1 MKKVTVNRLKTKHTI
16 IYQYINKI
24 HTVLAVLFSLIL
36 LTSCEYFNRPMLD
49 YLEEWTDT
57 AQISKYTLDGNYPVT
72 AGLPNVPSGEDRV
85 ITYYIINP
93 QNYVLDSTVTFAHD
107 ETLVVDNNTPS
118 DFAVV
123 EQDLQDKNIIRL
135 TLKNSVGATGIL
147 PLDGTGTAITPTIT
161 ITEPNSGRK
170 FNSYTVPF
178 RINSAPAPVE
188 NPAILYD
195 TTDNT
200 YVICFN
206 MPDINKSE
214 DAPSIHRDIVSLS
227 VSGDYATNYTVTA
240 PVDSSENGL
249 ASGEGIINTY
259 SDTWKPVAGGGAFIG
274 DRDVRFAAI
283 KTGINVASNTNPR
296 CTLTLTDSSGLTATA
311 TASTEAQPL
320 SAVDADKAS
329 GSVLKENDSVT
340 FSHPAKGVKVH
351 ITCSPMKGVQHN
363 GADLSDSVTGDG
375 AVTLTFTTAGTYTVT
390 AYATMDGAGD
400 SDPVTFTY
408 AVEGE
413 SGGGVTPPPDLTNY
427 RIKAVQGGTELTKTG
442 SYFVLDAG
450 NPVVTFSLADKN
462 GTEISDDTIQWKLSV
477 DGTFVGQK
485 STGSN
490 YNFTF
495 TDADYPT
502 DTYVLTVY
510 AYVSGY
516 LYSES
521 FTVAK
526 ISSGRSVID
535 KPITIDRPV
544 TIAPGAGENVTIT
557 TGVDQPV
564 FNITGGGEL
573 TLGGGGGT
581 VTIDGGEETDRN
593 GSKSL
598 ITVGTGGTLNIT
610 EGATIQN
617 NRLSAGNGGGITVKG
632 GTVEMTGGTITNCQG
647 ENFGGGVYITSG
659 TFTMSGGSIDNCF
672 ATYQTDGTWGGGGV
686 TVSGAGTFNM
696 SGDATIQNCQARM
709 GGGVYVDGGTFNMSG
724 GEILGNVA
732 QGSRPGNVWG
742 GGGVFLT
749 NSSTNI
755 FKLTGGY
762 IQNNN
767 VEDTYGNSPAGG
779 ISVQGGTF
787 YCVIN
792 NIDNSIVIS
801 GNQSYRAGG
810 SVGTLGPDDV
820 YIRNGVRYATTETGS
835 PQALTTDITTVAGL
849 KTPQY

>member
-1 MKKVTVNRLKTKHTI
+1 MKKVTVNRLKTKHTL

-178 RINSAPAPVE
+178 RINSAPVPVE

-227 VSGDYATNYTVTA
+227 VSGFYSNTYTVTA

-311 TASTEAQPL
+311 TATTEAQPL

-375 AVTLTFTTAGTYTVT
+375 AVTLTFTTAGTYTIT

-400 SDPVTFTY
+400 SEPVTFTY
-408 AVEGE
+408 VVEGE
-413 SGGGVTPPPDLTNY
+413 SSGGITPPPDLTNY

-442 SYFVLDAG
+442 SYFVLEAG
-450 NPVVTFSLADKN
+450 NPVVTFSLTDKN
-462 GTEISDDTIQWKLSV
+462 GTEIADASIQWKLSV
-477 DGTFVGQK
+477 DGTFVGQE

-495 TDADYPT
+495 TDAKYPT

-526 ISSGRSVID
+526 ISSGSSVID
-535 KPITIDRPV
+535 KPITIDRPIA
-544 TIAPGAGENVTIT
+544 IAPGAGENVTIT
-557 TGVDQPV
+557 AGVDQPV
-564 FNITGGGEL
+564 FEITDGGEL
-573 TLGGGGGT
+573 TLGGGGGDVT
-581 VTIDGGEETDRN
+581 VDGGESSTPS
-593 GSKSL
+593 GSKS
-598 ITVGTGGTLNIT
+598 T
-610 EGATIQN
+610 GATIQN
-617 NRLSAGNGGGITVKG
+617 NKMSSGNGGGIAVSGG
-632 GTVEMTGGTITNCQG
+632 GTVNMDGGSITNCQG
-647 ENFGGGVYITSG
+647 KSSGGGIYIQNG
-659 TFTMSGGSIDNCF
+659 TFNMSGGTIDNCF
-672 ATYQTDGTWGGGGV
+672 ATYQDAATWGGGGV
-686 TVSGAGTFNM
+686 SIGSKGIFNM
-696 SGDATIQNCQARM
+696 SGNATIQNCRARI
-709 GGGVYVDGGTFNMSG
+709 GGGVYVDRGTFNMSG
-724 GEILGNVA
+724 GTIQNNTAEGT
-732 QGSRPGNVWG
+732 QTDGRWG
-742 GGGVFLT
+742 GGGVFVT
-749 NSSTNI
+749 GTGSFT
-755 FKLTGGY
+755 LTGGT
-762 IQNNN
+762 ISNNN
-767 VEDTYGNSPAGG
+767 VSGTSATGG
-779 ISVQGGTF
+779 AISINGTPTF
-787 YCVIN
+787 KCEVDKI
-792 NIDNSIVIS
+792 
-801 GNQSYRAGG
+801 G
-810 SVGTLGPDDV
+810 
-820 YIRNGVRYATTETGS
+820 
-835 PQALTTDITTVAGL
+835 TDIIIGNNTHNGAQDQINMIKGVKLAITENDPAKTLASRIQILKAADVKSGL
-849 KTPQY
+849 TDAYNSATP

>member
-1 MKKVTVNRLKTKHTI
+1 MKKVTVNRLKTKHTL

-49 YLEEWTDT
+49 YLEEWTNT
-57 AQISKYTLDGNYPVT
+57 AQVSKHTFDDTYPVT
-72 AGLPNVPSGEDRV
+72 SGLPNVPSGEDRV

-178 RINSAPAPVE
+178 RINSAPVPVE

-206 MPDINKSE
+206 MPDMTG
-214 DAPSIHRDIVSLS
+214 IHRDIVSLS

-311 TASTEAQPL
+311 TATTEAQPL

-363 GADLSDSVTGDG
+363 GVDLSDSVTGDG
-375 AVTLTFTTAGTYTVT
+375 AVTLTFTTAGTYTIT

-400 SDPVTFTY
+400 SEPVTFTY

-442 SYFVLDAG
+442 SYFVLEAG

-462 GTEISDDTIQWKLSV
+462 GAEISDETIQWKLSV
-477 DGTFVGQK
+477 DGTFVGQE

-495 TDADYPT
+495 TDAEYPT

-526 ISSGRSVID
+526 ISSGSSVID
-535 KPITIDRPV
+535 KPITIARSV
-544 TIAPGAGENVTIT
+544 TIAPVSGEEVIITAGI
-557 TGVDQPV
+557 DQPV
-564 FNITGGGEL
+564 FEITGGGEL
-573 TLGGGGGT
+573 TLGGGDGT
-581 VTIDGGEETDRN
+581 VTIDGGEISAPN
-593 GSKSL
+593 GSSSL
-598 ITVGTGGTLNIT
+598 ITVGTGGTLHIT
-610 EGATIQN
+610 ENATIQN

-632 GTVEMTGGTITNCQG
+632 GTVEMTGGTITECQG

-659 TFTMSGGSIDNCF
+659 TFTMSGGTIDNCF
-672 ATYQTDGTWGGGGV
+672 ATYQTDATRGGGGV
-686 TVSGAGTFNM
+686 TIGSQGIFNM
-696 SGDATIQNCQARM
+696 SGNATIQNCQARM

-835 PQALTTDITTVAGL
+835 PQELTTDITTVAGL

>member
-1 MKKVTVNRLKTKHTI
+1 MGKKNIK
-16 IYQYINKI
+16 QYLLF
-24 HTVLAVLFSLIL
+24 VMAVYVVVITGCGMFNQSVPGFL
-36 LTSCEYFNRPMLD
+36 EY
-49 YLEEWTDT
+49 WTDVS
-57 AQISKYTLDGNYPVT
+57 QVSKHSFDGSYPET
-72 AGLPNVPSGEDRV
+72 GGLTNLPSGGDRV
-85 ITYYIINP
+85 MTYYLVNP
-93 QNYVLDSTVTFAHD
+93 QNYDLDVSVKFAHD
-107 ETLVVDNNTPS
+107 DSLSVDNKTPA
-118 DFAVV
+118 DFATV

-147 PLDGTGTAITPTIT
+147 PLDGDGTDISPTVS
-161 ITEPNSGRK
+161 ITEPNSGRN
-170 FNSYTVPF
+170 FGSYTVPV
-178 RINSAPAPVE
+178 RVNSAPVPVE
-188 NPAILYD
+188 NPAVIYD

-206 MPDINKSE
+206 MPDMTG
-214 DAPSIHRDIVSLS
+214 IHRDIVSLS
-227 VSGDYATNYTVTA
+227 VSGDYAKTYTVTP
-240 PVDSSENGL
+240 PVDSSGNGL
-249 ASGEGIINTY
+249 SSGEGIISTY
-259 SDTWKPVAGGGAFIG
+259 SDTWKPVSGGGAFTG
-274 DRDVRFAAI
+274 DRNVRFAAI
-283 KTGINVASNTNPR
+283 KTGIDVASNTNPR
-296 CTLTLTDSSGLTATA
+296 VTLTLTDSSGLTATA
-311 TASTEAQPL
+311 TATTEAQPL

-340 FSHPAKGVKVH
+340 FSHSAKGVKVH

-375 AVTLTFTTAGTYTVT
+375 AVTLTFTTAGTYTIT

-400 SDPVTFTY
+400 SEPVTFTY
-408 AVEGE
+408 VVEGE
-413 SGGGVTPPPDLTNY
+413 SSGGITPPPDLTNY

-442 SYFVLDAG
+442 SYFVLDTG
-450 NPVVTFSLADKN
+450 NPEVTFSLTDKN
-462 GTEISDDTIQWKLSV
+462 GTEIADASVQWKLSV
-477 DGTFVGQK
+477 DGTFVGQE

-526 ISSGRSVID
+526 ISSGSSVID
-535 KPITIDRPV
+535 KPITIDRPIA
-544 TIAPGAGENVTIT
+544 IAPVSGENVTIT
-557 TGVDQPV
+557 AGVDQPV
-564 FNITGGGEL
+564 FEITDGGEL

-581 VTIDGGEETDRN
+581 VTIDGGEIDAPN
-593 GSKSL
+593 GSSSL
-598 ITVGTGGTLNIT
+598 ITVGTDGTLHIT

-617 NRLSAGNGGGITVKG
+617 NRLSAGNGGGIRVNG
-632 GTVEMTGGTITNCQG
+632 GTVEMTGGNITNCQG
-647 ENFGGGVYITSG
+647 KSSGGGIHIQNG
-659 TFTMSGGSIDNCF
+659 TFNMSGGTIDNCF
-672 ATYQTDGTWGGGGV
+672 ATYQDAATWGGGGV
-686 TVSGAGTFNM
+686 AIGSKGIFNM
-696 SGDATIQNCQARM
+696 SGNATIQNCQARI
-709 GGGVYVDGGTFNMSG
+709 GGSVYVDGGTFNMSG
-724 GEILGNVA
+724 GTIQNNTAE
-732 QGSRPGNVWG
+732 GSKPGNAWG

-749 NSSTNI
+749 GSSTNI

-792 NIDNSIVIS
+792 NIDNSIFIS
-801 GNQSYRAGG
+801 GNQSYKAGG
-810 SVGTLGPDDV
+810 RVGTLGPDDV

>member
-178 RINSAPAPVE
+178 RINSAPVPVE

-195 TTDNT
+195 ATDNT

-249 ASGEGIINTY
+249 AAGEGIINTY

-311 TASTEAQPL
+311 TATTEAQPL

-363 GADLSDSVTGDG
+363 GVDLSDSVTGDG
-375 AVTLTFTTAGTYTVT
+375 AVTLTFTTAGTYTIT

-400 SDPVTFTY
+400 SEPVTFTY

-413 SGGGVTPPPDLTNY
+413 SGGGVMPPPDLTNCT
-427 RIKAVQGGTELTKTG
+427 IKAMQGDIELTKTG

-450 NPVVTFSLADKN
+450 NPEVTFSLADKN

-477 DGTFVGQK
+477 DGTFVGQE

-521 FTVAK
+521 FTVSK
-526 ISSGRSVID
+526 ISSGSSVID

-564 FNITGGGEL
+564 FEITGGGD
-573 TLGGGGGT
+573 GT
-581 VTIDGGEETDRN
+581 VTIDGGEIDAPN
-593 GSKSL
+593 GSSSL
-598 ITVGTGGTLNIT
+598 ITVGTGGTLHIT

-632 GTVEMTGGTITNCQG
+632 GTVEMTGGTITECQG

-672 ATYQTDGTWGGGGV
+672 ATYQTKATRGGGGV
-686 TVSGAGTFNM
+686 TVIGPGTFNM
-696 SGDATIQNCQARM
+696 SGNATIQKCQARM

-724 GEILGNVA
+724 GRIQNNTA
-732 QGSRPGNVWG
+732 QGTQIDGLWG
-742 GGGVFLT
+742 GGGVFVT
-749 NSSTNI
+749 GTGSFT
-755 FKLTGGY
+755 LTGGT
-762 IQNNN
+762 ISNNN
-767 VEDTYGNSPAGG
+767 VSGTSATGGAISLNGTPTFECEVGEIGTGIIIENNTHISAQHQINMIAGVKLAITKDGSPRTLSSRIQILEDTDVKTGLTDAY
-779 ISVQGGTF
+779 
-787 YCVIN
+787 N
-792 NIDNSIVIS
+792 N
-801 GNQSYRAGG
+801 
-810 SVGTLGPDDV
+810 
-820 YIRNGVRYATTETGS
+820 AT
-835 PQALTTDITTVAGL
+835 P
-849 KTPQY
+849 

>member
-1 MKKVTVNRLKTKHTI
+1 MKKATVNRLKTKHTL

-24 HTVLAVLFSLIL
+24 HAVLAVLFSLIL
-36 LTSCEYFNRPMLD
+36 LTSCEYFNRPMLN
-49 YLEEWTDT
+49 YLEEWTNT
-57 AQISKYTLDGNYPVT
+57 AQISKYTLDGDYPVT
-72 AGLPNVPSGEDRV
+72 AGLSNVPSGEDRV

-107 ETLVVDNNTPS
+107 KTLDVDNNTPA

-135 TLKNSVGATGIL
+135 TLKNSVGATGIFS
-147 PLDGTGTAITPTIT
+147 LDGDGIDISPTLT

-227 VSGDYATNYTVTA
+227 VSGDYAKNYTVTA
-240 PVDSSENGL
+240 PVNSSGNGL

-259 SDTWKPVAGGGAFIG
+259 SHTWKPVAGGAAFIG
-274 DRDVRFAAI
+274 NRDVRFAAI
-283 KTGINVASNTNPR
+283 KTGINIASNKNPR

-311 TASTEAQPL
+311 TATTEVQPL
-320 SAVDADKAS
+320 SAVVGADKAS

-340 FSHPAKGVKVH
+340 FRYPVHGVKVH

-363 GADLSDSVTGDG
+363 GVDLSGSVTGDG

-408 AVEGE
+408 AVKGK
-413 SGGGVTPPPDLTNY
+413 SGGGVLPPPDLTNY
-427 RIKAVQGGTELTKTG
+427 TIKAMKGNIELTKTG

-450 NPVVTFSLADKN
+450 NPEVTFSLADKN
-462 GTEISDDTIQWKLSV
+462 GAEISDNTIQWKLSV
-477 DGTFVGQK
+477 DGTFVGQN

-490 YNFTF
+490 YKFTF
-495 TDADYPT
+495 TDAGYPT

-521 FTVAK
+521 FTVSK
-526 ISSGRSVID
+526 ISSGSSVID
-535 KPITIDRPV
+535 KPITINRPV
-544 TIAPGAGENVTIT
+544 TIAPGTGENVIIT
-557 TGVDQPV
+557 AGVDQPI

-581 VTIDGGEETDRN
+581 VTIDGGEISVPN
-593 GSKSL
+593 GSSSL
-598 ITVGTGGTLNIT
+598 ITVGTDGTLNIT
-610 EGATIQN
+610 TGATIQN
-617 NRLSAGNGGGITVKG
+617 NRLSAGNGGGIMVNG
-632 GTVEMTGGTITNCQG
+632 GTVEMSGGTIINCQG

-659 TFTMSGGSIDNCF
+659 TFTMSGGTIDNCF
-672 ATYQTDGTWGGGGV
+672 ATYQTNDTRGGGGV

-696 SGDATIQNCQARM
+696 SGNATIQNCRARM

-724 GEILGNVA
+724 GTIQNNTAEGTQINGL
-732 QGSRPGNVWG
+732 WG
-742 GGGVFLT
+742 GGGVFVT
-749 NSSTNI
+749 GTGSFT
-755 FKLTGGY
+755 LTGGT
-762 IQNNN
+762 ISNNN
-767 VEDTYGNSPAGG
+767 VSGTSATGGAISINGTPTFKCEVDKIGTGIIIENNKHISAQDQINMITGVKLAITENGSAKTLSSRIQIREAADVKSGLTDAYNS
-779 ISVQGGTF
+779 
-787 YCVIN
+787 
-792 NIDNSIVIS
+792 
-801 GNQSYRAGG
+801 
-810 SVGTLGPDDV
+810 
-820 YIRNGVRYATTETGS
+820 AT
-835 PQALTTDITTVAGL
+835 P
-849 KTPQY
+849 

>member
-1 MKKVTVNRLKTKHTI
+1 MKKVTVNRLKTKHAL

-178 RINSAPAPVE
+178 RINSTPDPVE

-227 VSGDYATNYTVTA
+227 VSGDYVKTYTVT
-240 PVDSSENGL
+240 PPSDSSENGL

-311 TASTEAQPL
+311 TATTEAQPL

-363 GADLSDSVTGDG
+363 GVDLSDSVTGDG
-375 AVTLTFTTAGTYTVT
+375 AVTLTFTTAGTYTIT

-400 SDPVTFTY
+400 SEPVTFTY

-450 NPVVTFSLADKN
+450 NPEVTFSLTDKN
-462 GTEISDDTIQWKLSV
+462 GIEIADDTIHWKLSV
-477 DGTFVGQK
+477 DGTFAGQE

-535 KPITIDRPV
+535 KPITIDRSV
-544 TIAPGAGENVTIT
+544 TIAPVSGEEVIIT
-557 TGVDQPV
+557 AGVDQPV
-564 FNITGGGEL
+564 FEITGGGEL
-573 TLGGGGGT
+573 TLGGGDGT
-581 VTIDGGEETDRN
+581 VTIDGGEISAPN
-593 GSKSL
+593 GSSSL

-724 GEILGNVA
+724 GKILENEA
-732 QGSRPGNVWG
+732 QGTQINGRWG
-742 GGGVFLT
+742 GGGVFVT
-749 NSSTNI
+749 GAGSFT
-755 FKLTGGY
+755 LTGGT
-762 IQNNN
+762 ISNNN
-767 VEDTYGNSPAGG
+767 VSGTSATGGAISLNGTPTFECEVGEIGTGIIIENNKHISAQDQINMIAGVKLAITENG
-779 ISVQGGTF
+779 SAKTLVSRIQILEAADVKSGLTDA
-787 YCVIN
+787 YN
-792 NIDNSIVIS
+792 N
-801 GNQSYRAGG
+801 
-810 SVGTLGPDDV
+810 P
-820 YIRNGVRYATTETGS
+820 
-835 PQALTTDITTVAGL
+835 
-849 KTPQY
+849 TP

>member
-1 MKKVTVNRLKTKHTI
+1 MKKVTVNRLKTKHTL

-49 YLEEWTDT
+49 YLEEWTNT
-57 AQISKYTLDGNYPVT
+57 AQISKYTLDGDYPVT

-178 RINSAPAPVE
+178 RINSAPVPVE

-311 TASTEAQPL
+311 TATTEAQPL
-320 SAVDADKAS
+320 SAVVADKAS

-363 GADLSDSVTGDG
+363 GADLSDSVIGDG
-375 AVTLTFTTAGTYTVT
+375 AA
-390 AYATMDGAGD
+390 
-400 SDPVTFTY
+400 
-408 AVEGE
+408 
-413 SGGGVTPPPDLTNY
+413 
-427 RIKAVQGGTELTKTG
+427 
-442 SYFVLDAG
+442 
-450 NPVVTFSLADKN
+450 
-462 GTEISDDTIQWKLSV
+462 
-477 DGTFVGQK
+477 
-485 STGSN
+485 
-490 YNFTF
+490 
-495 TDADYPT
+495 
-502 DTYVLTVY
+502 
-510 AYVSGY
+510 GY
-516 LYSES
+516 LY
-521 FTVAK
+521 V
-526 ISSGRSVID
+526 
-535 KPITIDRPV
+535 
-544 TIAPGAGENVTIT
+544 
-557 TGVDQPV
+557 
-564 FNITGGGEL
+564 
-573 TLGGGGGT
+573 
-581 VTIDGGEETDRN
+581 
-593 GSKSL
+593 
-598 ITVGTGGTLNIT
+598 
-610 EGATIQN
+610 
-617 NRLSAGNGGGITVKG
+617 
-632 GTVEMTGGTITNCQG
+632 C
-647 ENFGGGVYITSG
+647 
-659 TFTMSGGSIDNCF
+659 C
-672 ATYQTDGTWGGGGV
+672 
-686 TVSGAGTFNM
+686 
-696 SGDATIQNCQARM
+696 
-709 GGGVYVDGGTFNMSG
+709 
-724 GEILGNVA
+724 
-732 QGSRPGNVWG
+732 
-742 GGGVFLT
+742 
-749 NSSTNI
+749 
-755 FKLTGGY
+755 
-762 IQNNN
+762 
-767 VEDTYGNSPAGG
+767 
-779 ISVQGGTF
+779 
-787 YCVIN
+787 
-792 NIDNSIVIS
+792 
-801 GNQSYRAGG
+801 
-810 SVGTLGPDDV
+810 
-820 YIRNGVRYATTETGS
+820 
-835 PQALTTDITTVAGL
+835 
-849 KTPQY
+849 

>member
-1 MKKVTVNRLKTKHTI
+1 MKKVTVNRLKTKHTL

-178 RINSAPAPVE
+178 RINSAPVPVE

-311 TASTEAQPL
+311 TATTEAQPL
-320 SAVDADKAS
+320 SAVVADKAS

-375 AVTLTFTTAGTYTVT
+375 AVTLTFTTAGTYTIT

-400 SDPVTFTY
+400 SEPVTFTY
-408 AVEGE
+408 VVEGE
-413 SGGGVTPPPDLTNY
+413 SGGGITPPPDLTNY

-442 SYFVLDAG
+442 SYFVLEAG
-450 NPVVTFSLADKN
+450 NPVVTFSLTDKN
-462 GTEISDDTIQWKLSV
+462 GTEIADASVQWKLSV
-477 DGTFVGQK
+477 DGTFVGQE
-485 STGSN
+485 STGSS

-495 TDADYPT
+495 SDAEYPT

-535 KPITIDRPV
+535 KPITIDRPIA
-544 TIAPGAGENVTIT
+544 IAPVSGEEVIITAGI
-557 TGVDQPV
+557 DQPV
-564 FNITGGGEL
+564 FDITDGGEL
-573 TLGGGGGT
+573 TLGGGDGT
-581 VTIDGGEETDRN
+581 VTIDGGETDTLN
-593 GSKSL
+593 GSSSL

-617 NRLSAGNGGGITVKG
+617 NKMSSGNGGGIAVSGG
-632 GTVEMTGGTITNCQG
+632 GTVNMDGGSITNCQG
-647 ENFGGGVYITSG
+647 KSSGGGIYIQNG
-659 TFTMSGGSIDNCF
+659 TFNMSGGTIDNCF
-672 ATYQTDGTWGGGGV
+672 ATYQDDATWGGGGV
-686 TVSGAGTFNM
+686 SIGSKGIFNM
-696 SGDATIQNCQARM
+696 SGNATIQNCRARI
-709 GGGVYVDGGTFNMSG
+709 GGGVYVDRGTFNMSG
-724 GEILGNVA
+724 GTIQNNTAEGT
-732 QGSRPGNVWG
+732 QTDGRWG
-742 GGGVFLT
+742 GGGVFVT
-749 NSSTNI
+749 GTGSFT
-755 FKLTGGY
+755 LTGGT
-762 IQNNN
+762 ISNNN
-767 VEDTYGNSPAGG
+767 VSGTSATGG
-779 ISVQGGTF
+779 AISINGTPTF
-787 YCVIN
+787 KCEVDKI
-792 NIDNSIVIS
+792 
-801 GNQSYRAGG
+801 G
-810 SVGTLGPDDV
+810 
-820 YIRNGVRYATTETGS
+820 
-835 PQALTTDITTVAGL
+835 TDIIIGNNTHNGAQDQINMIKGVKLAITENDPAKTLASRIQILEAADVKSGL
-849 KTPQY
+849 TGAYDNATP

>member
-1 MKKVTVNRLKTKHTI
+1 MEKVTVNRLKTKHTI

-57 AQISKYTLDGNYPVT
+57 AQISKYTLDGTYPVT

-178 RINSAPAPVE
+178 RINSAPDPVE
-188 NPAILYD
+188 NSAILYD

-311 TASTEAQPL
+311 TATTEAQPL
-320 SAVDADKAS
+320 SAVVADKAS
-329 GSVLKENDSVT
+329 GSVLKENETVT

-375 AVTLTFTTAGTYTVT
+375 AVTLTFTTAGTYTIT

-400 SDPVTFTY
+400 SEPVTFTY

-413 SGGGVTPPPDLTNY
+413 SGGGITPPPDLTNY

-442 SYFVLDAG
+442 SYFVLEAG
-450 NPVVTFSLADKN
+450 NPVVTFSLTDKN
-462 GTEISDDTIQWKLSV
+462 GTEIPDASIQWKLSV
-477 DGTFVGQK
+477 AGNFVDQGN
-485 STGSN
+485 TGSS

-526 ISSGRSVID
+526 ISSGSSVID
-535 KPITIDRPV
+535 KPITIDRPIA
-544 TIAPGAGENVTIT
+544 IAPVSGEEVIITAGI
-557 TGVDQPV
+557 DQPV
-564 FNITGGGEL
+564 FDITDGGEL
-573 TLGGGGGT
+573 TLGGGDGT
-581 VTIDGGEETDRN
+581 VTIDGGETDTLN
-593 GSKSL
+593 GSSSL

-617 NRLSAGNGGGITVKG
+617 NRLSAGNGGGIRVNG

-659 TFTMSGGSIDNCF
+659 TFTMSGGTIDNCF

-709 GGGVYVDGGTFNMSG
+709 GGGVYVDGGTFNMEG
-724 GEILGNVA
+724 GKILRNVA
-732 QGSRPGNVWG
+732 QGTQINGRWG
-742 GGGVFLT
+742 GGGVFVT
-749 NSSTNI
+749 GTGSFT
-755 FKLTGGY
+755 LTGGT
-762 IQNNN
+762 ISNNN
-767 VEDTYGNSPAGG
+767 VSGTSATGGAISLNGTPTFKCEVSKIGTGVIIENNKHISDQDQINMITGVKLAITENGSAKTLASRIQILEAADVKSGLTDAYNS
-779 ISVQGGTF
+779 
-787 YCVIN
+787 
-792 NIDNSIVIS
+792 
-801 GNQSYRAGG
+801 
-810 SVGTLGPDDV
+810 
-820 YIRNGVRYATTETGS
+820 AT
-835 PQALTTDITTVAGL
+835 P
-849 KTPQY
+849 

>member
-1 MKKVTVNRLKTKHTI
+1 MGKKNIK
-16 IYQYINKI
+16 QYLLF
-24 HTVLAVLFSLIL
+24 VMAVYVVVITGCGMFNQSVPGFF
-36 LTSCEYFNRPMLD
+36 EY
-49 YLEEWTDT
+49 WTDVS
-57 AQISKYTLDGNYPVT
+57 QVSKHSFDGSYPET
-72 AGLPNVPSGEDRV
+72 GGLTNLPSGGDRV
-85 ITYYIINP
+85 MTYYLVNP
-93 QNYVLDSTVTFAHD
+93 QNYDLDVSVKFAHD
-107 ETLVVDNNTPS
+107 DSLSVDNKTPA
-118 DFAVV
+118 DFATV
-123 EQDLQDKNIIRL
+123 EQDAVDKSIIRL
-135 TLKNSVGATGIL
+135 TLKNSVGVTGIL
-147 PLDGTGTAITPTIT
+147 PLDGDGTDISPMVS
-161 ITEPNSGRK
+161 ITEPNSGRN
-170 FNSYTVPF
+170 FGSYTVPV
-178 RINSAPAPVE
+178 RVNSAPDAVE

-206 MPDINKSE
+206 MPDMTG
-214 DAPSIHRDIVSLS
+214 IHRDIVSLS
-227 VSGDYATNYTVTA
+227 VSGDYAKTYTVTP

-311 TASTEAQPL
+311 TATTEAQPL

-375 AVTLTFTTAGTYTVT
+375 AVTLTFTTAGTYTIT

-400 SDPVTFTY
+400 SEPVTFTY
-408 AVEGE
+408 VVEGE
-413 SGGGVTPPPDLTNY
+413 SSGGITPPPDLTNY

-450 NPVVTFSLADKN
+450 NPEVTFSLTDKN
-462 GTEISDDTIQWKLSV
+462 GTEIADASVQWKLSV
-477 DGTFVGQK
+477 DGTFVGQE
-485 STGSN
+485 STGSS

-495 TDADYPT
+495 SDAEYPT

-526 ISSGRSVID
+526 ISSGSSVID
-535 KPITIDRPV
+535 KPITIDRPIA
-544 TIAPGAGENVTIT
+544 IAPVSGENVTIT
-557 TGVDQPV
+557 AGVDQPV
-564 FNITGGGEL
+564 FEITDGGEL

-581 VTIDGGEETDRN
+581 VTIDGGEIDAPN
-593 GSKSL
+593 GSSSL
-598 ITVGTGGTLNIT
+598 ITVGTDGTLHIT

-617 NRLSAGNGGGITVKG
+617 NRLSAGNGGGIRVNG
-632 GTVEMTGGTITNCQG
+632 GTVEMTGGNITNCQG
-647 ENFGGGVYITSG
+647 KSSGGGIHIQNG
-659 TFTMSGGSIDNCF
+659 TFNMSGGTIDNCF
-672 ATYQTDGTWGGGGV
+672 ATYQDAATWGGGGV
-686 TVSGAGTFNM
+686 AIGSKGIFNM
-696 SGDATIQNCQARM
+696 SGNATIQNCQARI
-709 GGGVYVDGGTFNMSG
+709 GGSVYVDGGTFNMSG
-724 GEILGNVA
+724 GTIQNNTAE
-732 QGSRPGNVWG
+732 GSKPGNAWG

-749 NSSTNI
+749 GSSTNI

-792 NIDNSIVIS
+792 NIDNSIFIS
-801 GNQSYRAGG
+801 GNQSYKAGG
-810 SVGTLGPDDV
+810 RVGTLGPDDV

>member
-1 MKKVTVNRLKTKHTI
+1 MKKVTVNRLKTKHPL

-49 YLEEWTDT
+49 YLEEWTNT

-118 DFAVV
+118 DL
-123 EQDLQDKNIIRL
+123 DLQDKNIIRL

-178 RINSAPAPVE
+178 RINSAPVPVE

-274 DRDVRFAAI
+274 DRNVRFAAI

-311 TASTEAQPL
+311 TATTEAQPL

-375 AVTLTFTTAGTYTVT
+375 AVTLTFTTAGTYTIT

-400 SDPVTFTY
+400 SEPVTFTY
-408 AVEGE
+408 VVEGE
-413 SGGGVTPPPDLTNY
+413 SGGGITPPPDLTNY

-442 SYFVLDAG
+442 SYFVLEAG
-450 NPVVTFSLADKN
+450 NPVVTFSLTDKN
-462 GTEISDDTIQWKLSV
+462 GTEIADASIQWKLSV
-477 DGTFVGQK
+477 DGTFVGQE
-485 STGSN
+485 STGSS

-526 ISSGRSVID
+526 ISSGSSVID
-535 KPITIDRPV
+535 KPITIDRPIA
-544 TIAPGAGENVTIT
+544 IAPGAGENVTIT
-557 TGVDQPV
+557 AGVDQPV
-564 FNITGGGEL
+564 FEITGGGEL
-573 TLGGGGGT
+573 TMGGGDGT
-581 VTIDGGEETDRN
+581 VTIDGGEIDAPN
-593 GSKSL
+593 GSSSL
-598 ITVGTGGTLNIT
+598 ITVGTDGTLHIT

-617 NRLSAGNGGGITVKG
+617 NRLSAGNGGGIRVNG

-659 TFTMSGGSIDNCF
+659 TFTMSGGTIDNCF

-696 SGDATIQNCQARM
+696 SGNATIQNCRARM

-724 GEILGNVA
+724 GTIQNNTAEGTQINGL
-732 QGSRPGNVWG
+732 WG
-742 GGGVFLT
+742 GGGVFVT
-749 NSSTNI
+749 GTGSFT
-755 FKLTGGY
+755 LTGGT
-762 IQNNN
+762 ISNNN
-767 VEDTYGNSPAGG
+767 VSGTSATGGAISINGTPTFKCEVGEIGSGIIIQGNTHKSAQDQINMIAGVKLA
-779 ISVQGGTF
+779 ITE
-787 YCVIN
+787 N
-792 NIDNSIVIS
+792 
-801 GNQSYRAGG
+801 G
-810 SVGTLGPDDV
+810 SAKPLASRIQIFEAADV
-820 YIRNGVRYATTETGS
+820 ETG
-835 PQALTTDITTVAGL
+835 LTNAYNSA
-849 KTPQY
+849 TP

>member
-1 MKKVTVNRLKTKHTI
+1 MGKKNIK
-16 IYQYINKI
+16 QYLLF
-24 HTVLAVLFSLIL
+24 VMAVYVVVITGCGMFNQSVPGFL
-36 LTSCEYFNRPMLD
+36 EY
-49 YLEEWTDT
+49 WTDVS
-57 AQISKYTLDGNYPVT
+57 QVSKHSFDGSYPET
-72 AGLPNVPSGEDRV
+72 GGLTNLPSGGDRV
-85 ITYYIINP
+85 MTYYLVNP
-93 QNYVLDSTVTFAHD
+93 QNYDLDVSVKFAHD
-107 ETLVVDNNTPS
+107 DSLSVDNKTPA
-118 DFAVV
+118 DFATV
-123 EQDLQDKNIIRL
+123 EQDAVDKSIIRL
-135 TLKNSVGATGIL
+135 TLKNSVGVTGIL
-147 PLDGTGTAITPTIT
+147 PLDGDGTDISPMVS
-161 ITEPNSGRK
+161 ITEPNSGRN
-170 FNSYTVPF
+170 FGSYTVPV
-178 RINSAPAPVE
+178 RVNSAPEAVQ
-188 NPAILYD
+188 NAGVIYD
-195 TTDNT
+195 PDDNT

-206 MPDINKSE
+206 MPDMTG
-214 DAPSIHRDIVSLS
+214 IHRDIVSLS
-227 VSGDYATNYTVTA
+227 VSGDYAKTYTVTP

-296 CTLTLTDSSGLTATA
+296 ITLTLADSSGLTASALA
-311 TASTEAQPL
+311 TTEAQPL

-363 GADLSDSVTGDG
+363 GVDLSDSVTGDG
-375 AVTLTFTTAGTYTVT
+375 AVTLTFTTAGTYTIT

-400 SDPVTFTY
+400 SEPVTFTY
-408 AVEGE
+408 VVEGE
-413 SGGGVTPPPDLTNY
+413 SGGDVTPPPDLTNY

-450 NPVVTFSLADKN
+450 NPEVTFSLTDKN
-462 GTEISDDTIQWKLSV
+462 GTEIADASVQWKLSV
-477 DGTFVGQK
+477 DGTFVGQE

-526 ISSGRSVID
+526 ISSGSSVID
-535 KPITIDRPV
+535 KPITIDRPIA
-544 TIAPGAGENVTIT
+544 IAPVSGENVTIT
-557 TGVDQPV
+557 AGVDQPV
-564 FNITGGGEL
+564 FEITDGGEL

-581 VTIDGGEETDRN
+581 VTIDGGEIDAPN
-593 GSKSL
+593 GSSSL
-598 ITVGTGGTLNIT
+598 ITVGTDGTLHIT

-617 NRLSAGNGGGITVKG
+617 NRLSAGNGGGIRVNG
-632 GTVEMTGGTITNCQG
+632 GTVEMTGGNITNCQG
-647 ENFGGGVYITSG
+647 KSSGGGIYIQNG
-659 TFTMSGGSIDNCF
+659 TFNMSGGTIDNCF
-672 ATYQTDGTWGGGGV
+672 ATYQDAATWGGGGV
-686 TVSGAGTFNM
+686 SIGSKGIFNM
-696 SGDATIQNCQARM
+696 SGNATIQNCRARI
-709 GGGVYVDGGTFNMSG
+709 GGGVYVDRGTFNMSG
-724 GEILGNVA
+724 GKILKNAAEGSKSGNA
-732 QGSRPGNVWG
+732 WG

-749 NSSTNI
+749 GYSTNI

-767 VEDTYGNSPAGG
+767 VEDTYANSPAGG

-792 NIDNSIVIS
+792 NIDNSIFIS
-801 GNQSYRAGG
+801 GNQSYKAGG
-810 SVGTLGPDDV
+810 RVGTLGPDDV

>member
-1 MKKVTVNRLKTKHTI
+1 MKKVTVNRLKTKHPL

-49 YLEEWTDT
+49 YLEEWTNT

-178 RINSAPAPVE
+178 RINSAPVPVE

-274 DRDVRFAAI
+274 DRNVRFAAI

-311 TASTEAQPL
+311 TATTEAQPL

-375 AVTLTFTTAGTYTVT
+375 AVTLTFTTAGTYTIT

-400 SDPVTFTY
+400 SEPVTFTY
-408 AVEGE
+408 VVEGE
-413 SGGGVTPPPDLTNY
+413 SGGGITPPPDLTNY

-442 SYFVLDAG
+442 SYFVLEAG
-450 NPVVTFSLADKN
+450 NPVVTFSLTDKN
-462 GTEISDDTIQWKLSV
+462 GTEIADASIQWKLSV
-477 DGTFVGQK
+477 DGTFVGQE
-485 STGSN
+485 STGSS

-526 ISSGRSVID
+526 ISSGSSVID
-535 KPITIDRPV
+535 KPITIDRPIA
-544 TIAPGAGENVTIT
+544 IAPGAGENVTIT
-557 TGVDQPV
+557 AGVDQPV
-564 FNITGGGEL
+564 FEITGGGEL
-573 TLGGGGGT
+573 TMGGGDGT
-581 VTIDGGEETDRN
+581 VTIDGGEIDAPN
-593 GSKSL
+593 GSSSL
-598 ITVGTGGTLNIT
+598 ITVGTGGTLHIT

-617 NRLSAGNGGGITVKG
+617 NRLSAGNGGGIMVNG
-632 GTVEMTGGTITNCQG
+632 GTVEMSGGTIINCQG
-647 ENFGGGVYITSG
+647 ENFGGGVYIDSG
-659 TFTMSGGSIDNCF
+659 IFTMSGGTIDNCF

-724 GEILGNVA
+724 GKIQENA
-732 QGSRPGNVWG
+732 AEGSKPENVWG

-749 NSSTNI
+749 NSPTNV

-801 GNQSYRAGG
+801 GNQSYKAGG

-820 YIRNGVRYATTETGS
+820 YIRKDVLYATTETGS
-835 PQALTTDITTVAGL
+835 PQALTTDITAVAGL

>member
-57 AQISKYTLDGNYPVT
+57 AQISKYTLDGDYPVT

-311 TASTEAQPL
+311 TATTEAQPL

-363 GADLSDSVTGDG
+363 GVDLSDSVTGDG
-375 AVTLTFTTAGTYTVT
+375 AVTLTFTTAGTYTIT

-400 SDPVTFTY
+400 SEPVTFTY

-413 SGGGVTPPPDLTNY
+413 SGGGVMPPPDLTNCT
-427 RIKAVQGGTELTKTG
+427 IKAMQGDIKFAKTG

-450 NPVVTFSLADKN
+450 NPEVTFSLADKN

-477 DGTFVGQK
+477 DGTFVGQE

-521 FTVAK
+521 FTVSK
-526 ISSGRSVID
+526 ISSGSSVID

-581 VTIDGGEETDRN
+581 VTIDGGEISAPN
-593 GSKSL
+593 GSSSL
-598 ITVGTGGTLNIT
+598 ITVDIGGTLHIKENT
-610 EGATIQN
+610 TIQN
-617 NRLSAGNGGGITVKG
+617 NRLSTGNGGGITVKG
-632 GTVEMTGGTITNCQG
+632 GTVEMTGGTITECQG

-659 TFTMSGGSIDNCF
+659 TFTMSGGSITNCS
-672 ATYQTDGTWGGGGV
+672 AEWQSDSTWGGGGV
-686 TVSGAGTFNM
+686 TVQNSGIFNLSGTAIISDNH
-696 SGDATIQNCQARM
+696 ARM
-709 GGGVYVDGGTFNMSG
+709 GGGVYVDGGTFNMDG
-724 GEILGNVA
+724 GEILRNEAHGNKD
-732 QGSRPGNVWG
+732 SGNWG
-742 GGGVFLT
+742 GGGVFVT
-749 NSSTNI
+749 GTASFT
-755 FKLTGGY
+755 LTGGT
-762 IQNNN
+762 ISENN
-767 VEDTYGNSPAGG
+767 VSGSVTTGGG
-779 ISVQGGTF
+779 ISINGTPTF
-787 YCVIN
+787 KCEVSKIGTGIIIENNKHISAQDQIN
-792 NIDNSIVIS
+792 MITGVKLAITENGSAKTLVSRIQISEVADVKSGLTDAYNS
-801 GNQSYRAGG
+801 
-810 SVGTLGPDDV
+810 
-820 YIRNGVRYATTETGS
+820 AT
-835 PQALTTDITTVAGL
+835 P
-849 KTPQY
+849 

>member
-1 MKKVTVNRLKTKHTI
+1 MEKVTVNRLKTKHPL
-16 IYQYINKI
+16 IYQHINKI

-249 ASGEGIINTY
+249 ASGEGIISTY

-311 TASTEAQPL
+311 TATTEAQPL
-320 SAVDADKAS
+320 SAVVADKAS

-375 AVTLTFTTAGTYTVT
+375 AVTLTFTTAGTYTIT

-442 SYFVLDAG
+442 SYFVLEAG
-450 NPVVTFSLADKN
+450 NPVVTFSLTDKN
-462 GTEISDDTIQWKLSV
+462 GQEISDDTIQWKLSV
-477 DGTFVGQK
+477 DGNFAGQTL
-485 STGSN
+485 TGSS

-526 ISSGRSVID
+526 ISSGSSVID
-535 KPITIDRPV
+535 KPITIDRPIA
-544 TIAPGAGENVTIT
+544 IAPVPGEEVIIT
-557 TGVDQPV
+557 AGVDQPV
-564 FNITGGGEL
+564 FEITGGGEL

-581 VTIDGGEETDRN
+581 VTIDGGETDTLN
-593 GSKSL
+593 GSSSL
-598 ITVGTGGTLNIT
+598 ITVGIGSTLNIT
-610 EGATIQN
+610 TGTTIQN
-617 NRLSAGNGGGITVKG
+617 NRLSAGNGGGITVSG

-647 ENFGGGVYITSG
+647 VTFGGCVYITSG
-659 TFTMSGGSIDNCF
+659 IFTMSGGTIDNCF

-686 TVSGAGTFNM
+686 TVGRTGTFNM
-696 SGDATIQNCQARM
+696 SDDAIIQNCRARI
-709 GGGVYVDGGTFNMSG
+709 GGGVYVDGGTFNMEG
-724 GEILGNVA
+724 GEILRNVA
-732 QGSRPGNVWG
+732 EGNKDKGNWG
-742 GGGVFLT
+742 GGGVFVT
-749 NSSTNI
+749 GAGSFT
-755 FKLTGGY
+755 LTGGT
-762 IQNNN
+762 ISNNN
-767 VEDTYGNSPAGG
+767 VSGSVTTGGG
-779 ISVQGGTF
+779 ISINGTPTF
-787 YCVIN
+787 ECEVSKIGTEIIIENNTHNAAQDQIN
-792 NIDNSIVIS
+792 MIAGVKLAITKEGPPRSLSSRIQILEAADVKS
-801 GNQSYRAGG
+801 G
-810 SVGTLGPDDV
+810 
-820 YIRNGVRYATTETGS
+820 
-835 PQALTTDITTVAGL
+835 LTDAYNNP
-849 KTPQY
+849 TP

>member
-1 MKKVTVNRLKTKHTI
+1 MKKVTVNRLKTKHTL

-178 RINSAPAPVE
+178 RINSAPVPVE

-311 TASTEAQPL
+311 TATTEAQPL

-363 GADLSDSVTGDG
+363 GVDLSDSVTGDG
-375 AVTLTFTTAGTYTVT
+375 AVTLTFTTAGTYTIT

-400 SDPVTFTY
+400 SEPVTFTY

-442 SYFVLDAG
+442 SYFVLEAG
-450 NPVVTFSLADKN
+450 NPVVTFSLTDKN
-462 GTEISDDTIQWKLSV
+462 GTEIADASIQWKLSV
-477 DGTFVGQK
+477 DGTFVGQE
-485 STGSN
+485 STGSS

-495 TDADYPT
+495 TDDDYPT

-526 ISSGRSVID
+526 ISSGSSVID
-535 KPITIDRPV
+535 KPITIDRSV

-573 TLGGGGGT
+573 TLGGGDGT
-581 VTIDGGEETDRN
+581 VIIDGGEISAPN
-593 GSKSL
+593 GSSSL

-617 NRLSAGNGGGITVKG
+617 NRLSAGDGGGIRVNG
-632 GTVEMTGGTITNCQG
+632 GTVNMTGGTITKCQG
-647 ENFGGGVYITSG
+647 ENFGGGVYIDSG
-659 TFTMSGGSIDNCF
+659 TFTMSGGTIDNCF
-672 ATYQTDGTWGGGGV
+672 ATYQTNDTRGGGGV
-686 TVSGAGTFNM
+686 TVRGTGTFNM
-696 SGDATIQNCQARM
+696 SGDATIQNCRARM
-709 GGGVYVDGGTFNMSG
+709 GGGVYVDGKAFNMSG
-724 GEILGNVA
+724 GTIQNNTAEGTQINGL
-732 QGSRPGNVWG
+732 WG
-742 GGGVFLT
+742 GGGVFVT
-749 NSSTNI
+749 GAGSFT
-755 FKLTGGY
+755 LTGGT
-762 IQNNN
+762 ISNNN
-767 VEDTYGNSPAGG
+767 VSGTSATGGAISLNGTPTFECEVSKIGTDIIIQDNTHKSNPDQINMIAGVKLA
-779 ISVQGGTF
+779 ITK
-787 YCVIN
+787 N
-792 NIDNSIVIS
+792 
-801 GNQSYRAGG
+801 
-810 SVGTLGPDDV
+810 
-820 YIRNGVRYATTETGS
+820 GS
-835 PQALTTDITTVAGL
+835 PKSLSSRIQILKAADVKTGLTDAYNNP
-849 KTPQY
+849 TP

>member
-1 MKKVTVNRLKTKHTI
+1 MEKVTVNRLKTKHPL
-16 IYQYINKI
+16 IYQHINKI

-36 LTSCEYFNRPMLD
+36 LTSCEYFNRPMLN
-49 YLEEWTDT
+49 YLEEWTNT
-57 AQISKYTLDGNYPVT
+57 AQISKYTLDGDYPVT
-72 AGLPNVPSGEDRV
+72 AGLSNVPSGEDRV

-135 TLKNSVGATGIL
+135 TLKNSVGATGIFS
-147 PLDGTGTAITPTIT
+147 LDGDGIDISPTLT

-227 VSGDYATNYTVTA
+227 VSGDYAKNYTVTA
-240 PVDSSENGL
+240 PVNSSGNGL

-259 SDTWKPVAGGGAFIG
+259 SDTWKPVDGGGAFIG

-311 TASTEAQPL
+311 TATTEVQPL
-320 SAVDADKAS
+320 SAVVADKAS

-340 FSHPAKGVKVH
+340 FRYPVHGVKVH

-363 GADLSDSVTGDG
+363 GVGSSGSVTGDG

-408 AVEGE
+408 AVKGK
-413 SGGGVTPPPDLTNY
+413 SGGGVLPPPDLTNCT
-427 RIKAVQGGTELTKTG
+427 IKAMKGNIELTKTG
-442 SYFVLDAG
+442 SSFVLGAG
-450 NPVVTFSLADKN
+450 NPEVTFSLADKN
-462 GTEISDDTIQWKLSV
+462 GAEISDNTIWWKLSV
-477 DGTFVGQK
+477 DGTFVGQDR
-485 STGSN
+485 TGSN
-490 YNFTF
+490 YKFTF
-495 TDADYPT
+495 TDAVYPT

-521 FTVAK
+521 FTVSK
-526 ISSGRSVID
+526 ISSGSSVID
-535 KPITIDRPV
+535 KPITINRPV
-544 TIAPGAGENVTIT
+544 TIAPGTGENVIIT
-557 TGVDQPV
+557 AGVDQPI

-581 VTIDGGEETDRN
+581 VTIDGGEISAPN
-593 GSKSL
+593 GSSSL
-598 ITVGTGGTLNIT
+598 ITVGTAGTLYIKENT
-610 EGATIQN
+610 TIQN

-632 GTVEMTGGTITNCQG
+632 GTVEMTGGTITKCQG

-659 TFTMSGGSIDNCF
+659 IFTMSGGTIDNCF
-672 ATYQTDGTWGGGGV
+672 ATYQTNDTRGGGGV

-696 SGDATIQNCQARM
+696 SGNATIQNCRARM
-709 GGGVYVDGGTFNMSG
+709 GGGVYVSRGTFNMSG
-724 GEILGNVA
+724 GTIQNNTAEGTQINGL
-732 QGSRPGNVWG
+732 WG
-742 GGGVFLT
+742 GGGVFVT
-749 NSSTNI
+749 GTGSFT
-755 FKLTGGY
+755 LTGGT
-762 IQNNN
+762 ISNNN
-767 VEDTYGNSPAGG
+767 VSGTSATGGAISINGTPTFKCEVDKIGTGIIIENNKHISAQDQINMITGVKLAITENGSAKTLSSRIQIREAADVKSGLTDAYNS
-779 ISVQGGTF
+779 
-787 YCVIN
+787 
-792 NIDNSIVIS
+792 
-801 GNQSYRAGG
+801 
-810 SVGTLGPDDV
+810 
-820 YIRNGVRYATTETGS
+820 AT
-835 PQALTTDITTVAGL
+835 P
-849 KTPQY
+849 

>member
-57 AQISKYTLDGNYPVT
+57 AQISKYTLDGTYPVT

-178 RINSAPAPVE
+178 RINSAPVPVE

-311 TASTEAQPL
+311 TATTEAQPL

-363 GADLSDSVTGDG
+363 GVDLSDSVTGDG
-375 AVTLTFTTAGTYTVT
+375 AVTLTFTTAGTYTIT

-400 SDPVTFTY
+400 SEPVTFTY

-413 SGGGVTPPPDLTNY
+413 SGGDVTPPPDLTNY

-450 NPVVTFSLADKN
+450 NPVVTFSLTDKN

-477 DGTFVGQK
+477 DGTFVGQE
-485 STGSN
+485 STGSS
-490 YNFTF
+490 YKFTF

-526 ISSGRSVID
+526 ISSGSSVID

-544 TIAPGAGENVTIT
+544 TIAPGADENVTIT

-564 FNITGGGEL
+564 FEITGGGEL
-573 TLGGGGGT
+573 TLGGGDGT
-581 VTIDGGEETDRN
+581 VTIDGGETDTLN
-593 GSKSL
+593 GSSSL
-598 ITVGTGGTLNIT
+598 ITVGTGGTLHIT
-610 EGATIQN
+610 ENATIQN

-659 TFTMSGGSIDNCF
+659 TFTMSGGTIDNCF
-672 ATYQTDGTWGGGGV
+672 ATYQTDATRGGGGV

-732 QGSRPGNVWG
+732 QGSRSGNVWG

-749 NSSTNI
+749 NSRSKFI
-755 FKLTGGY
+755 LTGGS
-762 IQNNN
+762 IVDNKVQ
-767 VEDTYGNSPAGG
+767 DTYSNTRGGG
-779 ISVQGGTF
+779 ISSTDWNNGFPSF
-787 YCVIN
+787 YCETSK
-792 NIDNSIVIS
+792 IDNGITIS
-801 GNQSYRAGG
+801 GNKSLVAGE
-810 SVGTLGPDDV
+810 DEV
-820 YIRNGVRYATTETGS
+820 YIKKGTSYATTETGS

>member
-1 MKKVTVNRLKTKHTI
+1 MKKVTVNRLKTKHTL

-57 AQISKYTLDGNYPVT
+57 AQISKYTLDDTYPVT

-178 RINSAPAPVE
+178 RINSAPVPVE

-274 DRDVRFAAI
+274 DRNVRFAAI

-311 TASTEAQPL
+311 TATTEAQPL
-320 SAVDADKAS
+320 SAVVADKAS

-375 AVTLTFTTAGTYTVT
+375 AVTLTFTTAGTYTIT

-400 SDPVTFTY
+400 SEPVTFTY

-413 SGGGVTPPPDLTNY
+413 SGGGITPPPDLTNY

-442 SYFVLDAG
+442 SYFVLEAG
-450 NPVVTFSLADKN
+450 NPVVTFSLTDKN
-462 GTEISDDTIQWKLSV
+462 GTEIADASIQWKLSV
-477 DGTFVGQK
+477 DGNFVDQGN
-485 STGSN
+485 TGSS

-495 TDADYPT
+495 SDAEYPT

-526 ISSGRSVID
+526 ISSGSSVID
-535 KPITIDRPV
+535 KPITIDRSV
-544 TIAPGAGENVTIT
+544 TIAPVSREEVIITAGI
-557 TGVDQPV
+557 DQPV
-564 FNITGGGEL
+564 FEITGGGEL
-573 TLGGGGGT
+573 TLGGGDGT
-581 VTIDGGEETDRN
+581 VTIDGGETDTLN
-593 GSKSL
+593 GSSSL
-598 ITVGTGGTLNIT
+598 ITVGTGGTLHIT

-632 GTVEMTGGTITNCQG
+632 GTVEMTGGNITNCQG

-659 TFTMSGGSIDNCF
+659 TFTMSGGTIDNCF
-672 ATYQTDGTWGGGGV
+672 ATYQTDATRGGGGV
-686 TVSGAGTFNM
+686 TIGSQGIFNM

-724 GEILGNVA
+724 GEILENVA
-732 QGSRPGNVWG
+732 KGSKPGNVWG
-742 GGGVFLT
+742 G
-749 NSSTNI
+749 
-755 FKLTGGY
+755 
-762 IQNNN
+762 NN

>member
-1 MKKVTVNRLKTKHTI
+1 MKKVTVNRLKTKHTL

-135 TLKNSVGATGIL
+135 TLKNGIL

-178 RINSAPAPVE
+178 RINSAPVPVE

-227 VSGDYATNYTVTA
+227 VSGDYAKTYTVTP
-240 PVDSSENGL
+240 PVDSSGNGL
-249 ASGEGIINTY
+249 SSGEGIINTY
-259 SDTWKPVAGGGAFIG
+259 SDTWKPVAGGGAFTG
-274 DRDVRFAAI
+274 DRNVRFAAI
-283 KTGINVASNTNPR
+283 KTGIDVASNTNPR
-296 CTLTLTDSSGLTATA
+296 ITLTLADSSGLTASALA
-311 TASTEAQPL
+311 TTEAQPL
-320 SAVDADKAS
+320 SAVVADKVS
-329 GSVLKENDSVT
+329 GSVLKENETVT

-363 GADLSDSVTGDG
+363 GVDLSDSVTGDG
-375 AVTLTFTTAGTYTVT
+375 AVTLTFTTAGTYTIT

-400 SDPVTFTY
+400 SEPVTFTY

-427 RIKAVQGGTELTKTG
+427 RIKAVQGNTELTKTG
-442 SYFVLDAG
+442 SYFVLEAG

-462 GTEISDDTIQWKLSV
+462 GQEISDDTIQWKLSV
-477 DGTFVGQK
+477 DGNFAGQTL
-485 STGSN
+485 TGSS

-526 ISSGRSVID
+526 ISSGSSVID
-535 KPITIDRPV
+535 KPITIDRPIA
-544 TIAPGAGENVTIT
+544 IAPVPGEDVIIT
-557 TGVDQPV
+557 AGVDQPV
-564 FNITGGGEL
+564 FEITGGGEL

-581 VTIDGGEETDRN
+581 VTIDGGETDTLN
-593 GSKSL
+593 GSSSL
-598 ITVGTGGTLNIT
+598 ITVGIGSTLNIT
-610 EGATIQN
+610 TGTTIQN
-617 NRLSAGNGGGITVKG
+617 NRLSAGNGGGITVSG

-647 ENFGGGVYITSG
+647 VNFGGGVYITSG
-659 TFTMSGGSIDNCF
+659 IFTMSGGTIDNCF

-686 TVSGAGTFNM
+686 TVGRTGTFNM
-696 SGDATIQNCQARM
+696 SDDAIIQNCRARI
-709 GGGVYVDGGTFNMSG
+709 GGGVYVDGGTFNMEG
-724 GEILGNVA
+724 GEILRNVA
-732 QGSRPGNVWG
+732 EGNKDKGNWG
-742 GGGVFLT
+742 GGGVFVT
-749 NSSTNI
+749 GAGSFT
-755 FKLTGGY
+755 LTGGT
-762 IQNNN
+762 ISNNN
-767 VEDTYGNSPAGG
+767 VSGSVTTGGG
-779 ISVQGGTF
+779 ISLNGAPTFKCEVDKIGSEIIIQGNTHKSDQDQ
-787 YCVIN
+787 IN
-792 NIDNSIVIS
+792 MI
-801 GNQSYRAGG
+801 AG
-810 SVGTLGPDDV
+810 VKLA
-820 YIRNGVRYATTETGS
+820 ITENGS
-835 PQALTTDITTVAGL
+835 PKSLSSRIQILDAANVQAELTNAYNNV
-849 KTPQY
+849 TP